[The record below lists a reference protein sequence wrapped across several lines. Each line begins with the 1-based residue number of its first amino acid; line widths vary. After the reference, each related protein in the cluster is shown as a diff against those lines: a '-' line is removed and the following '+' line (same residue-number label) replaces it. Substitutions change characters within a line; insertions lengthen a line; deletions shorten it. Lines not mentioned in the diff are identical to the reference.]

1 MHLPPQTSGPI
12 TGPVGW
18 GSLGLGLTAS
28 CPDSSGHALPSGFV
42 VCLGIRDAGH
52 GKCQGMTP
60 AVCCTSACTVFTGKS
75 VTAWFR
81 DSTCCFLLLC
91 DPDLAA
97 AYRPPVP
104 YQSCENCRHSVL
116 SVAGARNLSPG
127 GPDPPAR
134 RS

>member
-1 MHLPPQTSGPI
+1 MHLHPQTSGPI

-18 GSLGLGLTAS
+18 GSLEPGLAAS
-28 CPDSSGHALPSGFV
+28 CLDSSGHALPSGFV
-42 VCLGIRDAGH
+42 VYLGIRDAGH
-52 GKCQGMTP
+52 GKWQGMAPT
-60 AVCCTSACTVFTGKS
+60 VCCRSACTVFAEKS
-75 VTAWFR
+75 VAVWFR
-81 DSTCCFLLLC
+81 DSTCCFSLC

-97 AYRPPVP
+97 AAVRL
-104 YQSCENCRHSVL
+104 SSSGSVL